1 MNPGDDPGSEV
12 ENGVITPYDSLEL
25 GASDASCSLTAV
37 PTQEEETMRPVSVIT
52 LGVALGAAL
61 AAHAVLAQSP
71 PMQHHPMHG
80 MQHGTSTPGAPAMP
94 GQDAFGAIAE
104 VVKLLDADPST
115 DWSKVD
121 LERLRQ
127 HLIDMN
133 EVVLRSR
140 VKQAPVA
147 GGLEMDVTGTGRTEQ
162 AIRAMVVPHAAELD
176 RMSSYAAKTAPIPG
190 GVRLTV
196 TARTPGDEKAVA
208 RVRGLGFIGLLTA
221 GAHHGPHHLAMAR
234 GETLVHTH

>member
-1 MNPGDDPGSEV
+1 VTTLAVG
-12 ENGVITPYDSLEL
+12 L
-25 GASDASCSLTAV
+25 GAGL
-37 PTQEEETMRPVSVIT
+37 
-52 LGVALGAAL
+52 VA
-61 AAHAVLAQSP
+61 HTVLAQNP
-71 PMQHHPMHG
+71 PATHAPMPGGQMPMQHGMTHQMPMHQG
-80 MQHGTSTPGAPAMP
+80 SAPRLP

-104 VVKLLDADPST
+104 IVQLLDAAPDT

-133 EVVLRSR
+133 EVVLRAE
-140 VKQAPVA
+140 VKPTQVP
-147 GGLEMDVTGTGRTEQ
+147 GGLTMEITGSGRTER
-162 AIRAMVVPHAAELD
+162 AIQAMVIPHAAELD
-176 RMSSYAAKTAPIPG
+176 RMPLYAARAEPMPG

-196 TARTPGDEKAVA
+196 TSKTPADARAVA

-234 GETLVHTH
+234 GETLGHGH